1 MKKEQFLLLMTISF
15 VLTCCGQTN
24 KKSIENTKN
33 LKTDFVIKNVSV
45 IQMIED
51 NVLLNQDVVVKD
63 GKIFSISA
71 AQNEE
76 YNNMFVIDGSG
87 KYIMPS
93 LADAHVHL
101 PKEKEDLDKF
111 LKLNLINGVT
121 KLRSM
126 RGAWDHLKWRDEYNS
141 KNSFYPKLYLSAPPI
156 SRRYSFT
163 KDELQNYVNG
173 AKWFDFIKIL
183 SIKDQDLFKRLDKL
197 CKLNNIE
204 IGGHFPSNISDSLI
218 FNSNY
223 RSFEHLGGISMLSEV
238 TEKRIQEIKKK
249 NIYVCPTLSWYSIGS
264 GRYSYEE
271 LRQLPG
277 MEYIQKETIDNWIE
291 KTKQYREKLG
301 KEAYKQEV
309 ADELQKLQHKYQV
322 IKRLNELG
330 VRMLL
335 SPDSSSKYMVTGFGM
350 LGEMKLLKNAKLSN
364 FEILKMATV
373 NYADF
378 FNENFGT
385 IEVNAEADFI
395 LLNTNPLE
403 SIESLKNIEAIYF
416 NNNYLDKDDIK
427 KLSESI
433 LPK

>member
-24 KKSIENTKN
+24 KKSIEKTKN
-33 LKTDFVIKNVSV
+33 LQTDLVIKNVSV

-51 NVLLNQDVVVKD
+51 KVLLNQDVVVKD
-63 GKIFSISA
+63 GKIFSIEDTENRA
-71 AQNEE
+71 YE
-76 YNNMFVIDGSG
+76 NMFVVDGLG

-126 RGAWDHLKWRDEYNS
+126 RGAWDHLKWRDEYNDV
-141 KNSFYPKLYLSAPPI
+141 NSIYPKLYLSAPPI
-156 SRRYSFT
+156 YKNYSFT
-163 KDELQNYVNG
+163 EEELKNYVEG
-173 AKWFDFIKIL
+173 STKFDFIKIL
-183 SIKDQDLFKRLDKL
+183 SIKDQELFKRLDSL
-197 CKLNNIE
+197 CRLNNIE

-238 TEKRIQEIKKK
+238 TEERIQEIKKK
-249 NIYVCPTLSWYSIGS
+249 NIYICPTLSWYSVGS

-271 LRQLPG
+271 LRQRPG
-277 MEYIQKETIDNWIE
+277 IKYIQKEIIDNWIE

-301 KEAYKQEV
+301 KEAYEQEV
-309 ADELQKLQHKYQV
+309 ADELEKLQHKYQV
-322 IKRLNELG
+322 IKRLNKLD
-330 VRMLL
+330 VKMLL
-335 SPDSSSKYMVTGFGM
+335 SPDSSSKYMVTGFDM
-350 LGEMKLLKNAKLSN
+350 VGEMKLLKNAELSN

-378 FNENFGT
+378 FNEEFGT
-385 IEVNAEADFI
+385 IEVGKKGDFI
-395 LLNTNPLE
+395 LINANPLE
-403 SIESLKNIEAIYF
+403 KLESIKSIEGIYY
-416 NNNYLDKDDIK
+416 NQNYLNKDFLNE
-427 KLSESI
+427 LSQSI
-433 LPK
+433 LPN

>member
-1 MKKEQFLLLMTISF
+1 MKKKQFLLLMMISF
-15 VLTCCGQTN
+15 VFTSCGQTN
-24 KKSIENTKN
+24 KKSIEKTNN
-33 LKTDFVIKNVSV
+33 QKTDLVVKNVSV

-51 NVLLNQDVVVKD
+51 KVLLNQDVVVKD

-71 AQNEE
+71 AQNKE
-76 YNNMFVIDGSG
+76 YNNMFVVNGSG
-87 KYIMPS
+87 RYIMPS

-126 RGAWDHLKWRDEYNS
+126 RGAWDHLKWRNEYNS

-163 KDELQNYVNG
+163 KHELQNYVNG
-173 AKWFDFIKIL
+173 AKKFDFIKIL
-183 SIKDQDLFKRLDKL
+183 SIKDHNLFKRLDSL
-197 CKLNNIE
+197 CKLSNIE

-223 RSFEHLGGISMLSEV
+223 KSFEHLGGISILSDV
-238 TEKRIQEIKKK
+238 TEKRIQEIKKE
-249 NIYVCPTLSWYSIGS
+249 NIYICPTLSWYSVGS

-271 LRQLPG
+271 LRQQPG
-277 MEYIQKETIDNWIE
+277 MKYIQKEIIDNWIE

-301 KEAYKQEV
+301 KEAYEQEV
-309 ADELQKLQHKYQV
+309 AEELEKLQHKYQV

-330 VRMLL
+330 IKMLL
-335 SPDSSSKYMVTGFGM
+335 GPDSSSKYMVTGFGM
-350 LGEMKLLKNAKLSN
+350 LGEMELLKNAELSN
-364 FEILKMATV
+364 FEILEMAIK
-373 NYADF
+373 NFADF

-395 LLNTNPLE
+395 LLNNNPLE
-403 SIESLKNIEAIYF
+403 SIDSLKNIEAIYF
-416 NNNYLDKDDIK
+416 NNNYLDKGDIK
-427 KLSESI
+427 KLSDSI

>member
-1 MKKEQFLLLMTISF
+1 MKKNKMLLLIFMSF
-15 VLTCCGQTN
+15 VLTCYGQTEPN
-24 KKSIENTKN
+24 ASPTKDRI
-33 LKTDFVIKNVSV
+33 KTDVVIKNVSV
-45 IQMIED
+45 IQMITDE
-51 NVLLNQDVVVKD
+51 VLANQDVIIKN
-63 GKIFSISA
+63 GKIFSIEDT
-71 AQNEE
+71 QNRAYE
-76 YNNMFVIDGSG
+76 NMFVVDGSG

-126 RGAWDHLKWRDEYNS
+126 RGTWNHLKWRDEFNDENS
-141 KNSFYPKLYLSAPPI
+141 IYPKLYLSAPPI
-156 SRRYSFT
+156 YKNYSFT
-163 KDELQNYVNG
+163 EEELKNYVDG
-173 AKWFDFIKIL
+173 AKNFDFIKIL
-183 SIKDQDLFKRLDKL
+183 SIKNQELFKRLDSL
-197 CKLNNIE
+197 CRLNNVE
-204 IGGHFPSNISDSLI
+204 IGGHFPNNISDSLI

-223 RSFEHLGGISMLSEV
+223 RSFEHLGGISMLTEV
-238 TEKRIQEIKKK
+238 TEERIQEIKKK

-309 ADELQKLQHKYQV
+309 ADELQKLQQKYQV
-322 IKRLNELG
+322 IKRLSELG

-350 LGEMKLLKNAKLSN
+350 LGEMKLLKNAELSN

-416 NNNYLDKDDIK
+416 NNNYLDNGDIK